1 MKASFNLSMHRLSA
15 AFWETMF
22 EGVYEQLPAVL
33 PAILANYER
42 CEKFRTES
50 DYDTGSIS
58 VAAGVCLYALCRH
71 FQVDRVVEIG
81 TFIGKSTSSMALA
94 LARNGPDGAIHTCD
108 KDNGCFE
115 PWQGFGCRV
124 HSYPWKSSTEML
136 SELSR
141 SPDRAD
147 LFFFDGRIQSED
159 MPLITGL
166 AHPDTIFVFDDFEG
180 TEKGV
185 INVAALRSVLP
196 QHVLFEPCPTEIL
209 ERYGIQGRSL
219 SALLFNVKNLS
230 ITNQ

>member
-141 SPDRAD
+141 SPDKAD
-147 LFFFDGRIQSED
+147 L
-159 MPLITGL
+159 
-166 AHPDTIFVFDDFEG
+166 FVFDDFEG

-185 INVAALRSVLP
+185 INVAALRSAMP
-196 QHVLFEPCPTEIL
+196 QHILIEPCPTGIL